1 MVGRNRCIGFQSKGF
16 LYHHPVF
23 LDVALDLEGWR
34 VGDRVLFLGSSLSVC
49 PLESDPSAQA
59 AALCVSLVVSVSMS
73 LHISDHI
80 PSAPCSDFVSVVYGY
95 LSTFVFPGGFFS
107 CLLYLQTRPSSFL
120 IVPPTVL
127 SRYGSCSRTQHF
139 KSFL

>member
-1 MVGRNRCIGFQSKGF
+1 MIGRNRCIGFQSKRF

-23 LDVALDLEGWR
+23 LEPVLDLERWR

-49 PLESDPSAQA
+49 LLEPDPSSRA
-59 AALCVSLVVSVSMS
+59 ADLCVSSVVSVSMS
-73 LHISDHI
+73 LHTSDHI
-80 PSAPCSDFVSVVYGY
+80 QSAPCSDSLSAVYGY